1 MSKDVADQ
9 NVTGWSKE
17 YRKNYEISSQI
28 VSRMWQ
34 ELSHTQGI
42 LLTQIEAIFDDSV
55 RAKAFKS
62 LVKRE
67 INNMGAFVQDVI
79 YQEYA
84 IQDKGVGR
92 KHELP
97 MAILEED

>member
-1 MSKDVADQ
+1 MSKDKAM
-9 NVTGWSKE
+9 SRE
-17 YRKNYEISSQI
+17 YDISTQI

-34 ELSHTQGI
+34 QISHTQGI

-67 INNMGAFVQDVI
+67 INNMGN
-79 YQEYA
+79 Y
-84 IQDKGVGR
+84 IQDNIYEEWKVQARGVGR
-92 KHELP
+92 KPELP
-97 MAILEED
+97 MSLLEDE